1 MRTSTVVITL
11 VLWFV
16 TASLVVA
23 TGLFARVTVP
33 PPAIIVM
40 LATVTVLCGVLW
52 PGARTW
58 IQTVDLRYLFA
69 LHFVRFVGV
78 AFLVLVSRGVLARE
92 FVPVGWGDT
101 IAAVGAVALFVSR
114 PRLSIPV
121 GWWCVLVW
129 NCFGFGDMLLL
140 IVTGVRLGSVA
151 PEKFALFLQL
161 PFGLLPTFFVPLIIA
176 SHVFIFMRLF
186 GRRRPHRP
194 LR

>member
-1 MRTSTVVITL
+1 MRTSTVIVTL
-11 VLWFV
+11 ALWFV
-16 TASLVVA
+16 TAALVVA
-23 TGLFARVTVP
+23 TGSFAQVTVP

-40 LATVTVLCGVLW
+40 LATVTVLWGMLW

-69 LHFVRFVGV
+69 VHFVRFVGA

-92 FVPVGWGDT
+92 FVPIGWGDT
-101 IAAVGAVALFVSR
+101 IAAIGAVALFVSR
-114 PRLSIPV
+114 PRLSTRV

-129 NCFGFGDMLLL
+129 NCIGFGDMLML

-176 SHVFIFMRLF
+176 SHMFIFMRLF
-186 GRRRPHRP
+186 ASRSISH
-194 LR
+194 